1 MGMNILFVVWI
12 LVALGVLAR
21 WIRIYVRP
29 GVVDK
34 LDTHQVKNSAKLP
47 PLPPTTDTVIADLPR
62 VEVLPWLEQA
72 RVPQSPS
79 IDFGLLGLEENREED
94 DVAIWRAVRRGLAMR
109 REAKAVTD
117 KS

>member
-1 MGMNILFVVWI
+1 MNILFVVAI
-12 LVALGVLAR
+12 LVALGVPAR
-21 WIRIYVRP
+21 WIWIYVRP
-29 GVVDK
+29 SAVGK
-34 LDTHQVKNSAKLP
+34 LEPRHVKISVKLP

-62 VEVLPWLEQA
+62 PEVLPWLEQA

-94 DVAIWRAVRRGLAMR
+94 DVAIWRVVRRVLAMR
-109 REAKAVTD
+109 REAKVVTE

>member
-1 MGMNILFVVWI
+1 MNIVFVVSI

-21 WIRIYVRP
+21 WILMLVRP
-29 GVVDK
+29 NAVGK
-34 LDTHQVKNSAKLP
+34 LDTQQRKTLAKLP

-72 RVPQSPS
+72 RVPPSPS
-79 IDFGLLGLEENREED
+79 IDFGLLGLEENRDED
-94 DVAIWRAVRRGLAMR
+94 DVAIWRAVRRVLAMR
-109 REAKAVTD
+109 REAQAVTE